1 MNKYVHFTIY
11 QKSTDITAQ
20 GSLLT
25 LIKGSEG
32 EYQPVLALTFNGEK
46 EPQSMYENMSEE
58 DKANYNK
65 IKQNFNEL
73 LIECTK
79 LVENFSAKI
88 KTIGSAFK
96 L

>member
-1 MNKYVHFTIY
+1 
-11 QKSTDITAQ
+11 
-20 GSLLT
+20 
-25 LIKGSEG
+25 
-32 EYQPVLALTFNGEK
+32 
-46 EPQSMYENMSEE
+46 MSEE